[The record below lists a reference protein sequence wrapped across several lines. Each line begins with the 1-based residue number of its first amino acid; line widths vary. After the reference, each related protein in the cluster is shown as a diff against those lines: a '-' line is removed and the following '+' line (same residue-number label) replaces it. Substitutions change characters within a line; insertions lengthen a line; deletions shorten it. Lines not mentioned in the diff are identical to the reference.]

1 MYVNNNLYFVVG
13 NLRYW
18 NIHFQEEV
26 LIYVWPVEKSV
37 SLANSPYFPLS
48 SIIPIVR
55 LTTLFILVIIVFNI
69 IYACFKH
76 YLIFIFVFNIIY
88 ISFQHYLYLFSTL
101 FILIF
106 NIIYICFQH
115 YLYLFST
122 LFIFVFNIIYICFQ
136 HYLYLFST
144 LFNIYICF
152 QHYLYMIS
160 TLFIFVLLINLL
172 DSISHL
178 TILITNH
185 TIIISSRKRA
195 KNFF

>member
-1 MYVNNNLYFVVG
+1 MYFVG

-18 NIHFQEEV
+18 NIHFQEV
-26 LIYVWPVEKSV
+26 VPFYVWPVEKSV

-101 FILIF
+101 F
-106 NIIYICFQH
+106 
-115 YLYLFST
+115 
-122 LFIFVFNIIYICFQ
+122 
-136 HYLYLFST
+136 
-144 LFNIYICF
+144 NIYICF
-152 QHYLYMIS
+152 QHYLYMFS
-160 TLFIFVLLINLL
+160 KLFIFVLLINLL